1 MKLLLALISIACCR
15 AQTYDLIIS
24 GGRIVDGSGNAW
36 FYGDIAVKGDRIARI
51 TPPGLLKNAITK
63 QRLDAKGMVVAP
75 GFIDIQSHSR
85 YTFLQGD
92 GRVIS
97 KVTQG
102 ITTEIMGEGST
113 NAPANGNTMK
123 LNDAKAGVDAFPG
136 PRGFD
141 QWLRAMERLP
151 SAVIAEFRRL
161 DLFTSRR
168 SNQPGLA
175 EIAAAVVGSG

>member
-1 MKLLLALISIACCR
+1 MKLLIALLSVTAF
-15 AQTYDLIIS
+15 AQSYDLVIS

-51 TPPGLLKNAITK
+51 TPPGMLRSANTK
-63 QRLDAKGMVVAP
+63 QRLDAKGFVVSP

-85 YTFLQGD
+85 YAFLQGD

-113 NAPANGNTMK
+113 NAPANENTMK
-123 LNDAKAGVDAFPG
+123 IGEAKAGVDAFTG
-136 PRGFD
+136 ARGFD
-141 QWLRAMERLP
+141 
-151 SAVIAEFRRL
+151 
-161 DLFTSRR
+161 
-168 SNQPGLA
+168 
-175 EIAAAVVGSG
+175 